1 MRRLVAVLQG
11 AWLAGVGAAP
21 AAAQTR
27 SAPAAPA
34 TPPAA
39 PAPAPAGGSLIAG
52 VIDQVVSL
60 FPKVEGEVL
69 EVRGG
74 SVTLDAGQ
82 SGGMRPGL
90 VVTFVRPGR
99 EIKHPK
105 SGQVLGRVEEPVGRA
120 TVTQVQ
126 PGFAFAQVAEGT
138 HVQAGDRFRVAADRV
153 PLGLLT
159 LNEGVRDGLVE
170 AANQELLERLN
181 ASGRFRVILGD
192 SARLL
197 LEQRGINAEA
207 LLTGRGVKEVTER
220 LKVEHLVA
228 VHFKRVQ
235 GRPYM
240 DVRLFSPPRT
250 DPLIASD
257 FFVPPSVRVA
267 APGTRFSAGGTANPP
282 QARPRSLLARLLGGD
297 IDPNTYS
304 SGESSIPL
312 REIAKFPFPVVALD
326 ISIGPKDKIPRLAVS
341 DSWSVYVYKVVNQ
354 RLELDWSLGVR
365 RLGRVI
371 AVQLAD
377 LDGDGVLEVVGN
389 RYDTRAGLN
398 AFVATVRDGTPR
410 IAVDDVTEFLFAV
423 DTKGEG
429 VKQTLWAQRFSPESF
444 FTPGQADLLTWRD
457 KKLVTEQAQRVPPRF
472 RPMGATFSNITGKET
487 RALVYIDEF
496 NRLQVAVEAEE
507 VWTSATTVGGGLAV
521 AEIVR
526 MEGRDLRSKFYKIE
540 PTPLAIDLDGD
551 GIEEVLVPQ
560 NTVKPGLLSVVFKG
574 PAGYR
579 LQSIDSGFEGNIT
592 GLGGFKN
599 AEDTMPTI
607 IAAVVRYTNFL
618 KVSGETQIIMT
629 IPQD

>member
-1 MRRLVAVLQG
+1 MRSSLAAAVLG
-11 AWLAGVGAAP
+11 LWLAAVPGGP

-27 SAPAAPA
+27 
-34 TPPAA
+34 
-39 PAPAPAGGSLIAG
+39 PAPAPALPAPPTAPQPAGPSLIAG
-52 VIDQVVSL
+52 VIDQVVGL

-74 SVTLDAGQ
+74 SVTLDVGQ

-90 VVTFVRPGR
+90 AVTFVRPGR

-120 TVTQVQ
+120 TVSQVQ
-126 PGFAFAQVAEGT
+126 PGFAFAQAGEGAA
-138 HVQAGDRFRVAADRV
+138 VQAGDRFRVAADRV
-153 PLGLLT
+153 PLALLT
-159 LNEGVRDGLVE
+159 LNEGVRDNLVE
-170 AANQELLERLN
+170 AASQELLERLN

-192 SARLL
+192 STRIL
-197 LEQRGINAEA
+197 LEQRGIGAEA
-207 LLTGRGVKEVTER
+207 LLAGRGVKEVAER
-220 LKVEHLVA
+220 LKVDHLVA

-250 DPLIASD
+250 EPLVASD

-267 APGTRFSAGGTANPP
+267 APGTRFSAGGANNPP
-282 QARPRSLLARLLGGD
+282 QAKARSLLARLLGGD
-297 IDPNTYS
+297 VDPNTYS

-326 ISIGPKDKIPRLAVS
+326 TSIGPRDKVPRLAVS
-341 DSWSVYVYKVVNQ
+341 DSWSVYVYKVVAQ

-371 AVQLAD
+371 AIQLTD

-389 RYDTRAGLN
+389 RYDPRGGLN
-398 AFVATVRDGTPR
+398 AFVVSVKDGTPR
-410 IAVDDVTEFLFAV
+410 VVVDDVTEFLFAV

-429 VKQTLWAQRFSPESF
+429 VKQTLWAQRFSGETF
-444 FTPGQADLLTWRD
+444 FTPGQADLLALRD
-457 KKLVTEQAQRVPPRF
+457 RKLVTERAQRVPPRF
-472 RPMGATFSNITGKET
+472 RAMGATFANITGKDS

-496 NRLQVAVEAEE
+496 NRLQVAMDAEE
-507 VWTSATTVGGGLAV
+507 VWASTTTVGGGLAV
-521 AEIVR
+521 AEIVVF
-526 MEGRDLRSKFYKIE
+526 EGRDQRSRFYKIE
-540 PTPLAIDLDGD
+540 PAPLAVDLDGD
-551 GIEEVLVPQ
+551 GIEEVVVPQ
-560 NTVKPGLLSVVFKG
+560 NTIKPGLLAVVFKG

-579 LQSIDSGFEGNIT
+579 LQSIDTGFEGNIT
-592 GLGGFKN
+592 GLGAFKN
-599 AEDTMPTI
+599 SEDTVPTL

-629 IPQD
+629 IPQE